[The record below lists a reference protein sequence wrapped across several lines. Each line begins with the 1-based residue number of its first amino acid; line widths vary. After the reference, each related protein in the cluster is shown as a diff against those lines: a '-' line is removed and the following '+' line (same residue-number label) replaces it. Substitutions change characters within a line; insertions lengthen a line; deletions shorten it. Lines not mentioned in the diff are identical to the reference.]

1 MNHTDALLKAENYQ
15 SKAQKLAQQSYWKPK
30 YHITAP
36 ANWINDPNGFCYFNG
51 EYHLFYQYHPYS
63 SKWGPM
69 HWGHA
74 VSKDLANW
82 QNRPIALAPSNEY
95 DKDGCFQVVQ

>member
-36 ANWINDPNGFCYFNG
+36 ANWINDPNGFVILMENIIYFINITHIQVNG
-51 EYHLFYQYHPYS
+51 
-63 SKWGPM
+63 
-69 HWGHA
+69 
-74 VSKDLANW
+74 
-82 QNRPIALAPSNEY
+82 
-95 DKDGCFQVVQ
+95 VQCIGGMQ